1 MSLPLRG
8 ICTEPWLCN
17 MPGPGIRPG
26 NAFKGTP
33 MEQLKTYSPLI
44 ARLFIGG
51 FFLLAGVGKV
61 ADIAGTAGYIQSV
74 GLPGFLAWPA
84 AIFEIVLG
92 LALIVGYQT
101 RIAAL
106 AGAAFCIFTAV
117 LFHNNLADQTQMIM
131 FLKNFSI
138 AGAFLM
144 FFANGAGKLALDKA

>member
-1 MSLPLRG
+1 
-8 ICTEPWLCN
+8 
-17 MPGPGIRPG
+17 
-26 NAFKGTP
+26 

-74 GLPGFLAWPA
+74 GLPGFLAWPS
-84 AIFEIVLG
+84 AIFEVLLG

-106 AGAAFCIFTAV
+106 AGAAFCIVTAV
-117 LFHNNLADQTQMIM
+117 LFHNNFADQTQMIM

>member
-1 MSLPLRG
+1 
-8 ICTEPWLCN
+8 
-17 MPGPGIRPG
+17 
-26 NAFKGTP
+26 

-44 ARLFIGG
+44 ARLLIGG

-101 RIAAL
+101 RMAAL

-117 LFHNNLADQTQMIM
+117 LFHNNFADQTQMVM

>member
-1 MSLPLRG
+1 
-8 ICTEPWLCN
+8 
-17 MPGPGIRPG
+17 
-26 NAFKGTP
+26 
-33 MEQLKTYSPLI
+33 MEQLRTYSPLI
-44 ARLFIGG
+44 ARLLIGG

-74 GLPGFLAWPA
+74 GLPGVLAWPA
-84 AIFEIVLG
+84 AIFEIALG

-106 AGAAFCIFTAV
+106 AGAAFCIVTAV
-117 LFHNNLADQTQMIM
+117 LFHNNFADQIEMIM

-144 FFANGAGKLALDKA
+144 FFANGAGKVALDKA

>member
-1 MSLPLRG
+1 
-8 ICTEPWLCN
+8 
-17 MPGPGIRPG
+17 
-26 NAFKGTP
+26 

-44 ARLFIGG
+44 ARLFVGG

-84 AIFEIVLG
+84 AIFEIALG
-92 LALIVGYQT
+92 LSVLLGFKL
-101 RIAAL
+101 RLAAL
-106 AGAAFCIFTAV
+106 AGAAFCIVTAV
-117 LFHNNLADQTQMIM
+117 IFHNNFADQTQMVM

>member
-1 MSLPLRG
+1 MD
-8 ICTEPWLCN
+8 
-17 MPGPGIRPG
+17 
-26 NAFKGTP
+26 
-33 MEQLKTYSPLI
+33 QLKTYSPLI
-44 ARLFIGG
+44 ARILIGG

-92 LALIVGYQT
+92 LALIAGYQI

-106 AGAAFCIFTAV
+106 AGAAFCVVTAA
-117 LFHNNLADQTQMIM
+117 LFHNNFADQTQMIM
-131 FLKNFSI
+131 FLKNLCI

-144 FFANGAGKLALDKA
+144 FYANGAGKLALDKA

>member
-1 MSLPLRG
+1 
-8 ICTEPWLCN
+8 
-17 MPGPGIRPG
+17 
-26 NAFKGTP
+26 

-92 LALIVGYQT
+92 LALIVGYQI

-106 AGAAFCIFTAV
+106 AGAAFCLFTAV
-117 LFHNNLADQTQMIM
+117 VFHNNFADQMQMIM

-144 FFANGAGKLALDKA
+144 FFAHGAGKLALDRA

>member
-1 MSLPLRG
+1 
-8 ICTEPWLCN
+8 
-17 MPGPGIRPG
+17 
-26 NAFKGTP
+26 
-33 MEQLKTYSPLI
+33 MEQLKTYAPLI

-84 AIFEIVLG
+84 TIFEIVLG

-117 LFHNNLADQTQMIM
+117 VFHNNFADQTQMVM

-144 FFANGAGKLALDKA
+144 FFANGAGKFALDKA

>member
-1 MSLPLRG
+1 
-8 ICTEPWLCN
+8 
-17 MPGPGIRPG
+17 
-26 NAFKGTP
+26 

-84 AIFEIVLG
+84 ALFEIVVGISLILG
-92 LALIVGYQT
+92 FKVRLV
-101 RIAAL
+101 AL
-106 AGAAFCIFTAV
+106 AGAAFCLVTAV
-117 LFHNNLADQTQMIM
+117 FFHNNFADQTQMIM

-144 FFANGAGKLALDKA
+144 FFANGAGALAVDKA

>member
-1 MSLPLRG
+1 MD
-8 ICTEPWLCN
+8 
-17 MPGPGIRPG
+17 
-26 NAFKGTP
+26 
-33 MEQLKTYSPLI
+33 QLKTYSPLV
-44 ARLFIGG
+44 ARILIGG
-51 FFLLAGVGKV
+51 FFLMAGVGKV
-61 ADIAGTAGYIQSV
+61 GDIAGTAGYIQSV

-84 AIFEIVLG
+84 AIFEILLG

-106 AGAAFCIFTAV
+106 AGAAFCVVTAV
-117 LFHNNLADQTQMIM
+117 IFHSNFGDQTQMVM